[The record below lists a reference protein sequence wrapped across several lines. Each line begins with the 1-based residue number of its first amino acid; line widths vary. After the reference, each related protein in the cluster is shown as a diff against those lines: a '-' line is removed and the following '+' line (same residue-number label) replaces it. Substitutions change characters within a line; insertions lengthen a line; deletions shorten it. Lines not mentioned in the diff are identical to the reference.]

1 MFSSIFIFSYFFV
14 LISTIT
20 SYIYGMT
27 MNGDKTPNGR
37 ITMEMMVVAAG
48 AQNVMSEACFFF
60 FQLFLTLLTFIF

>member
-1 MFSSIFIFSYFFV
+1 
-14 LISTIT
+14 
-20 SYIYGMT
+20 

-37 ITMEMMVVAAG
+37 ITMKMMVVAAG

>member
-48 AQNVMSEACFFF
+48 AQNMMSEACFFF
-60 FQLFLTLLTFIF
+60 F